1 MSIPFLS
8 YFSYCVFV
16 CVCVYIHEERE
27 RERERERLREC
38 ERERETDM
46 DACLYPFSSL
56 VAIAL
61 LTFPIDLGAP

>member
-1 MSIPFLS
+1 MSIHFLS
-8 YFSYCVFV
+8 YFSYCVCV
-16 CVCVYIHEERE
+16 CVCVYIHE
-27 RERERERLREC
+27 ERERERLREC